1 MATLHLALK
10 IGFHFSPISWGKD
23 RISFLMTS
31 FSCDFDELLTASK
44 VLAVHVFFLW
54 CHHVIY
60 SCCCHIWTFQGVIDI
75 TSKYRQILCK
85 PEKKYWLEDSRLLA
99 SNCMINQRRRGGQ
112 KKSQTSVNVHF
123 RNDLYCIFTTNKV

>member
-44 VLAVHVFFLW
+44 VLAVHVFFFYD
-54 CHHVIY
+54 VIM
-60 SCCCHIWTFQGVIDI
+60 SFTVVVVTFGPFKESLISRRNTDKFCVN
-75 TSKYRQILCK
+75 L
-85 PEKKYWLEDSRLLA
+85 EKNIRELIFSEF
-99 SNCMINQRRRGGQ
+99 
-112 KKSQTSVNVHF
+112 NV
-123 RNDLYCIFTTNKV
+123 